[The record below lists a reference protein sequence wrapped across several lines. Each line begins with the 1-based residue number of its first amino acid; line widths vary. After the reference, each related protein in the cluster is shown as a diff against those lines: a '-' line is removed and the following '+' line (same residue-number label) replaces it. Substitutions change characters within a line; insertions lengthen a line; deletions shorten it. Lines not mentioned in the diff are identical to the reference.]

1 MSAAL
6 KQKPEIK
13 IKLTVVKGPHAGQVF
28 LFDKNV
34 ITIGRGP
41 ENNVVLLNDPQVSRA
56 HAQIS
61 LVNNELEVSNLSQK
75 NAVVVD
81 GASVQKWKL
90 INNSSFVI
98 GDSEIN
104 IEYDLGQAVVSV
116 PTPKPAE
123 VVPIK
128 PKAAAAPVPASK
140 AKKTPSRPKQEVAV
154 KNQEMAQIEAATQQM
169 MQQRA
174 AQQVAMQRQQQ
185 QQMMMAQQ
193 MAFQQNQ
200 LNQQQKQKNDSL
212 MANPSFKYILVV
224 LIVLGGVYAKMSAP
238 NKKAQAKKIA
248 STLKYEDE
256 VAVKLNSE
264 DEIKNEKKRKDLLEQ
279 KNSPQNF
286 RINESFLR
294 GMRDYQLGN
303 YARAQ
308 ELFQVVLNL
317 DPDHAL
323 AKRHLYLAK
332 VRFDEL
338 VQEKLMLGESYF
350 KKDNF
355 RMCQSMYT
363 QVMQML
369 DGKNTDP
376 KYILAEK
383 KATECSLAKQG
394 IK

>member
-1 MSAAL
+1 MTAAL

-28 LFDKNV
+28 QLNSDV

-41 ENNVVLLNDPQVSRA
+41 ENAVVLMNDPQVSRA
-56 HAQIS
+56 HAQIA
-61 LVNNELEVSNLSQK
+61 VINNEVEVANLSQK

-90 INNSSFVI
+90 VNNSSFTI

-104 IEYDLGQAVVSV
+104 VEYDLGQVVVSV
-116 PTPKPAE
+116 PTQKPAD
-123 VVPIK
+123 VLPLK
-128 PKAAAAPVPASK
+128 QKSAVPAQSQK
-140 AKKTPSRPKQEVAV
+140 IKKSSQPKTKQEVAI
-154 KNQEMAQIEAATQQM
+154 KNQDLVSKDPAQQQL
-169 MQQRA
+169 MQQKM
-174 AQQVAMQRQQQ
+174 AQQVAFQRQQQ
-185 QQMMMAQQ
+185 QMMAQQ
-193 MAFQQNQ
+193 MAYQQNQ
-200 LNQQQKQKNDSL
+200 FNQQQQQQQKNDSL
-212 MANPSFKYILVV
+212 MANPSFKYILIV
-224 LIVLGGVYAKMSAP
+224 LIALGLIYTQV
-238 NKKAQAKKIA
+238 NKPSKKNQAKKIA

-256 VAVKLNSE
+256 INTRLASTKEE
-264 DEIKNEKKRKDLLEQ
+264 DLERKRDIMFKQKD
-279 KNSPQNF
+279 SARSF

-303 YARAQ
+303 YMRAQ

-338 VQEKLMLGESYF
+338 VQAKLLLGDSYY
-350 KKDNF
+350 KKHNF

-369 DGKNTDP
+369 DGKNNDQ
-376 KYILAEK
+376 KYLLAQKKEK
-383 KATECSLAKQG
+383 ECNLANQG
-394 IK
+394 IR